1 MKKSFFVV
9 LVLIFVRIFSQV
21 TPPVQNQGL
30 VKDPFF
36 SNSNPASNTDASKKV
51 KHIHSDTAGVSPDKY
66 DGNMVFSGNVQFEH
80 QGSVLTADE
89 VVFYQKENFLKAIGN
104 VVLTT
109 PDGNRITAEEMEYD
123 GNTQR
128 GIARRNVVLTD
139 PKQTIKTETLYYDK
153 IPNTAYFNTGG
164 TIYSNDGSV
173 MYTKTATYYLNT
185 KMIDFDF
192 FDSLDFDFLV

>member
-1 MKKSFFVV
+1 
-9 LVLIFVRIFSQV
+9 
-21 TPPVQNQGL
+21 
-30 VKDPFF
+30 
-36 SNSNPASNTDASKKV
+36 
-51 KHIHSDTAGVSPDKY
+51 
-66 DGNMVFSGNVQFEH
+66 MVFSGNVQFEH

-89 VVFYQKENFLKAIGN
+89 VVFYQRKFSQSDWKCCLA
-104 VVLTT
+104 T

-185 KMIDFDF
+185 KMIDFVGR
-192 FDSLDFDFLV
+192 SNIRNR